1 MTQGIKR
8 REFLGSPYILRL
20 MMGSGVFGRL
30 GTGHEAIREL
40 WLGAGG
46 AGQELM
52 VWGSEPEEKGG
63 RGPPDVGA
71 GLSS

>member
-1 MTQGIKR
+1 
-8 REFLGSPYILRL
+8 
-20 MMGSGVFGRL
+20 MGSGVFGRL
-30 GTGHEAIREL
+30 GTGHEADREL

-46 AGQELM
+46 AGQEPM